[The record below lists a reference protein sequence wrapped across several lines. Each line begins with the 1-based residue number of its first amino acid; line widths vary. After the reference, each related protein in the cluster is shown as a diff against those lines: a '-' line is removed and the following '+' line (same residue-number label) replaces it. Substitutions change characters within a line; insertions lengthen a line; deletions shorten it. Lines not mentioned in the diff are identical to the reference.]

1 MSDATRVP
9 PPAGSAVLSPKAGSA
24 GLPRNAPSLRE
35 LEVLRAVITEGKTTA
50 AAHRLG
56 ISQPAVS
63 RAIAHL
69 ERRLGR
75 TLFHRSG
82 NRIQP
87 TSEGLALNEQIEPI
101 FATLARLDT
110 QTSDQGNPKR
120 LRIAAPPTL
129 SHRLLTRLIA
139 AFLKDNPDAS
149 VHLEIGMSTTVAAA
163 VADEN
168 ADLGISDHLIRHDGL
183 RMHPFRHAI
192 AHAAIP
198 AAHPLAERSEIVP
211 EDLAGEP
218 FIALTRRFHQRNV
231 YDRIFAERGIQR
243 DIRAE
248 TATSIAI
255 CELVR
260 EGVGIGLVNPFPV
273 AQRRLEG
280 VVFRRFSPR
289 VDYLTQFFAPAG
301 PVTPIAQRFIE
312 HARRTVAPDAYSHPA

>member
-1 MSDATRVP
+1 MDQPGFRQV
-9 PPAGSAVLSPKAGSA
+9 GSSGNRN
-24 GLPRNAPSLRE
+24 GLTLRE

-63 RAIAHL
+63 RAITQL
-69 ERRLGR
+69 EARLNR
-75 TLFHRSG
+75 QLFHRSG

-101 FATLARLDT
+101 FATLARLDAADSEDT
-110 QTSDQGNPKR
+110 NPKR

-139 AFLKDNPDAS
+139 GFLKENPEAS
-149 VHLEIGMSTTVAAA
+149 VHLEIGMSINATAA

-168 ADLGISDHLIRHDGL
+168 ADLGISDTRTRHDGL
-183 RMHPFRHAI
+183 RMYPFRHAI

-198 AAHPLAERSEIVP
+198 ADHRLADREEITP

-231 YDRIFAERGIQR
+231 IDRIFAERGIER
-243 DIRAE
+243 KIRAE

-260 EGVGIGLVNPFPV
+260 EGMGIGLVNPFPV
-273 AQRRLEG
+273 SLRPLDG
-280 VVFRRFSPR
+280 VVFRRFTPR
-289 VDYLTQFFAPAG
+289 VDYLTQFFVPAG
-301 PVTPIAQRFIE
+301 PVAPIAQRFIE
-312 HARRTVAPDAYSHPA
+312 YARRAVPADAYSHPA